1 MARNLGR
8 KTVSLPLFLLLLS
21 NYLFIVEA
29 TQQNEI
35 IGLSSFAELLQRVS
49 KQDVKISEIESRGK
63 EQDKEIS
70 ILKATVI
77 EDKKEIHFLKN
88 RVTLLEASTDRADED
103 LEEGLVKRPARL
115 LPISVL

>member
-1 MARNLGR
+1 MARNLRR
-8 KTVSLPLFLLLLS
+8 KRVSLPLFLLLLS

-35 IGLSSFAELLQRVS
+35 IGSSFAELLHRVS

-63 EQDKEIS
+63 EQDEEIS